1 MTQPFTYLI
10 GWSTLNVWYYGV
22 RYSSGCSPKYLWTV
36 YFSSSK
42 RVKNFIEIHG
52 DPDIVEIRKTFDTQ
66 EKARLHEH
74 TVLRRIKAKR
84 DPKFLNSHDM
94 VGFPILRG
102 DANPSK
108 RPEVRKKLSQK
119 LSRIRKDN
127 PLSEESIQKM
137 SRTKTTKN
145 LINLLKQRHSV
156 IPKRSKGKIVQ
167 RYINFLFK
175 SQKSYT
181 SIVRWLESFLQR
193 CNDIPLKPYPKNRK
207 SGPRGQMQSISLAK
221 TGFKWYY
228 NPLTL
233 QTKQFKLSDE
243 IPEGWAE
250 GMIKSTPNNNTVESN
265 LKKSMTMTRLRKNE
279 STEKKN
285 HRIEKYHETIRA
297 RRGSEEY

>member
-1 MTQPFTYLI
+1 LTQPFTYLI

-22 RYSSGCSPKYLWTV
+22 RYSNGCSPKDLWTV

-74 TVLRRIKAKR
+74 TVLRRIKAKH

-94 VGFPILRG
+94 VGFPILQG

-108 RPEVRKKLSQK
+108 RPEVRKKLRQ
-119 LSRIRKDN
+119 IRKDN

-145 LINLLKQRHSV
+145 LIKLLKQRHSV
-156 IPKRSKGKIVQ
+156 IPKRSKRKIIQ
-167 RYINFLFK
+167 GYINFL
-175 SQKSYT
+175 SQLSKSYK
-181 SIVRWLESFLQR
+181 SIVKWLVAFLQK
-193 CNDIPLKPYPKNRK
+193 CHEVQLKPYPKNRK

-221 TGFKWYY
+221 TGTRWYY

-233 QTKQFKLSDE
+233 QTKPFKLSDE
-243 IPEGWAE
+243 IPEGWVE
-250 GMIKSTPNNNTVESN
+250 GMIKSTPNNNTAESN
-265 LKKSMTMTRLRKNE
+265 LKKSMTMTQLRKNE
-279 STEKKN
+279 STETKN
-285 HRIEKYHETIRA
+285 QRIEKYHESIRA